1 MFAKTDV
8 NGANTEPL
16 WAYLK
21 DQQGGMLTSD
31 IKWNFRCGGGGGG
44 LGGVGRRAGG
54 RACACACFAYAMCGC
69 WCLLLAR
76 RQQPANN
83 SPY

>member
-54 RACACACFAYAMCGC
+54 HVHVHV
-69 WCLLLAR
+69 LLMR
-76 RQQPANN
+76 CVGVGVCC
-83 SPY
+83 